1 MAERNI
7 NSRIIQKHDTETN
20 WLKATNFIPKLGELI
35 IYDIDATHD
44 YARIKIGDGTTVVS
58 SLPFYGTVSIKA
70 WTTSDIT

>member
-44 YARIKIGDGTTVVS
+44 YARIKIGDGTTVVVRY
-58 SLPFYGTVSIKA
+58 LFTEQYPLKHGPQVI
-70 WTTSDIT
+70 